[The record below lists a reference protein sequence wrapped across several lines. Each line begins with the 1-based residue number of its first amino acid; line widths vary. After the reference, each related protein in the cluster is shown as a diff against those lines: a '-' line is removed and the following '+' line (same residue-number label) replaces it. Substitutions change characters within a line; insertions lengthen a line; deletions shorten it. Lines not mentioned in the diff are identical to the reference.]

1 MAAELTQSI
10 FDIAGAYSQI
20 FAMLMGA
27 FLASAG
33 GFMVTVL
40 LDRLERHREERSIA
54 LVCLDLLTS
63 MQVVAKLAER
73 SRGRGDPYG
82 PVTLRLIRR
91 MLRDVD
97 VYERNRE
104 RIADIRDADL
114 RAEVYAYMA
123 RTTMAIEGVIYETD
137 TISTLD
143 ERIQFLRFDGHDAK
157 ADELGLK
164 KSESEQRRTGSFDFL
179 IEEIADSPALVAR
192 LRAVAGSDG
201 HRLSEIVDRQTAA
214 GARAQAG
221 PSAEN

>member
-40 LDRLERHREERSIA
+40 LDRLERQREERSIA

-63 MQVVAKLAER
+63 MQVISKLAER

-82 PVTLRLIRR
+82 PVTMRLVRR

-123 RTTMAIEGVIYETD
+123 RTTMAIEGVIFESE
-137 TISTLD
+137 TISSLD

-157 ADELGLK
+157 ADELAVRRT
-164 KSESEQRRTGSFDFL
+164 ESDQRRTGSFDFL
-179 IEEIADSPALVAR
+179 VEEINDSPTLITR

-201 HRLSEIVDRQTAA
+201 HRLSEIVERQTAA
-214 GARAQAG
+214 NARAQ
-221 PSAEN
+221 PEPTAES